1 MGFLSL
7 EAGSSVVGEYAA
19 WVSPFI
25 PGGVLLTRQG
35 ILLLLP
41 RSASRGLVSRADV
54 TDRKF
59 LSPQLERMGAD
70 PPFRT
75 EFRGGQITI
84 RTEAANGLNIEL
96 QAFCHILH
104 VQQQT
109 RWLRFS
115 VLGWLERIWFHAGH
129 AA

>member
-35 ILLLLP
+35 FLLP

-54 TDRKF
+54 TDGKF
-59 LSPQLERMGAD
+59 LSPQLEGVGTD

-75 EFRGGQITI
+75 EFRGGQIAVGA
-84 RTEAANGLNIEL
+84 EATNRLDVQL
-96 QAFCHILH
+96 QTFGHVLH
-104 VQQQT
+104 VQKQT
-109 RWLRFS
+109 GWLWFS
-115 VLGWLERIWFHAGH
+115 VLGWLERI
-129 AA
+129 